1 LQWINTHFSDPVDNG
16 FMMTQLTKKP
26 EAGPL
31 LTESEMS
38 ALFPTGVGLQAGT
51 RRWRTWFGSVAVGTD
66 TRFKFRMTFL
76 LAIVSYYI
84 VKLLFFPALVSGNFD
99 TRVSNATLKH
109 YFQMRAGFVAFASLA
124 YLFSYLRDWH
134 FEKIALGFVMVAI
147 TALVMD
153 YFNAY
158 VYLSPASAQWIPG
171 LIAARLLAVFCL
183 LMNAMNARH
192 APPMP
197 RRLWS

>member
-1 LQWINTHFSDPVDNG
+1 MIPQP
-16 FMMTQLTKKP
+16 TKKP
-26 EAGPL
+26 EAGQL

-38 ALFPTGVGLQAGT
+38 ALFPTGGGPQAGT
-51 RRWRTWFGSVAVGTD
+51 RRWRRWLVPVAVGTD
-66 TRFKFRMTFL
+66 TRFKFRMSFL

-84 VKLLFFPALVSGNFD
+84 VKLLFFSALVSGNFD
-99 TRVSNATLKH
+99 TRVSPEALKH
-109 YFQMRAGFVAFASLA
+109 YFQLRAGFVAFASMV
-124 YLFSYLRDWH
+124 YLYSYLRDWH
-134 FEKIALGFVMVAI
+134 FEKISLGFVMVAI

-158 VYLSPASAQWIPG
+158 VYLSTASAQWIPG
-171 LIAARLLAVFCL
+171 LMVARLLAVSCL

>member
-1 LQWINTHFSDPVDNG
+1 
-16 FMMTQLTKKP
+16 MTQLTKKP

-31 LTESEMS
+31 LSENEMS
-38 ALFPTGVGLQAGT
+38 ALFPIGVGVQAGT
-51 RRWRTWFGSVAVGTD
+51 RSWRNWLGPVAVGTD

-84 VKLLFFPALVSGNFD
+84 AKLLFFPALASGNFD
-99 TRVSNATLKH
+99 TRVSPATLKH
-109 YFQMRAGFVAFASLA
+109 YFQMRAGFVAVASMV
-124 YLFSYLRDWH
+124 YLYSYLRDWH
-134 FEKIALGFVMVAI
+134 FEKISLGFVMVAI

-158 VYLSPASAQWIPG
+158 VYLSPASAQWIPS
-171 LIAARLLAVFCL
+171 LIVARLLAVSCL